1 MSPSI
6 ISNIFV
12 CFGFFFADFL
22 QYYADTWLARAT
34 RSSVHHALDEEAVD
48 AYAADPHLQN
58 RLDSALIN

>member
-1 MSPSI
+1 L
-6 ISNIFV
+6 F
-12 CFGFFFADFL
+12 CFFFADFL